1 MLYAS
6 RYLRITDPLMG
17 GPDVQYVQKRLTEL
31 GFYTGPVNGV
41 YGPETRD
48 AVIKAQQS
56 FGLAADGIVGPDTHN
71 ALGLSPKDDVTIA
84 PEYVIIVDTRTLQ
97 LSLRQF
103 GRQIGVFPV
112 AVGTPNTPTPLGD
125 WKLIQKV
132 KNPGGPFGVRWM
144 KLNCPWGG
152 YGIHGTDNEA
162 SIGSAASHG
171 CIRMRTGDVTRV
183 YDLVSL
189 GTRVKIIGNAFTGRL
204 LRIGVDPGSDVLRVQ
219 QILQILGYYRGDMD
233 GFYGPATE
241 AAVIQFQQA
250 QMLNPDGIVG
260 PQTYERL
267 QLAYDLVLG
276 DIRP

>member
-6 RYLRITDPLMG
+6 RYLRIMDPLME

-31 GFYTGPVNGV
+31 GFYTGAIDGV
-41 YGPETRD
+41 YGPQTRD
-48 AVIKAQQS
+48 AVIRAQQS
-56 FGLAADGIVGPDTHN
+56 FVLATDGIVGPDTYN
-71 ALGLSPKDDVTIA
+71 ALGLSPEDDVTIA
-84 PEYVIIVDTRTLQ
+84 PEYVIFVDTRTLQ
-97 LSLRQF
+97 LSLLQF

-125 WKLIQKV
+125 WKIIQKIR
-132 KNPGGPFGVRWM
+132 NPGGPFGARWM
-144 KLNCPWGG
+144 KFNCPWGG

-171 CIRMRTGDVTRV
+171 CIRMREEDIIRV

-189 GTRVKIIGNAFTGRL
+189 GTRVKITGNVFTGRL

-219 QILQILGYYRGDMD
+219 QILQILGYYRGDLD

-241 AAVIQFQQA
+241 AAVIQFQRA
-250 QMLNPDGIVG
+250 QGLNPGGIVG

-267 QLAYDLVLG
+267 QLVNDLVLG
-276 DIRP
+276 DRRP